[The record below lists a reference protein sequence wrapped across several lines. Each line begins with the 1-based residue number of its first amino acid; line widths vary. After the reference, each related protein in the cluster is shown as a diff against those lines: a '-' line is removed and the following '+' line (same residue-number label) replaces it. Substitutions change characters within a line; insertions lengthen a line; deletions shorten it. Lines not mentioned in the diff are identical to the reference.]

1 MAEHKAW
8 LIADQTGPAADSYQV
23 TPNDDAD
30 ISCAHPNGVDTIVGA
45 RALRADIAGTIR
57 VTTANG
63 QVRDIEFAAGETRS
77 VMVERVWRTGTT
89 IADDS
94 SGTNIEALV

>member
-1 MAEHKAW
+1 MATRKAW
-8 LIADQTGPAADSYQV
+8 DIPDPTVPASDSYQV

-30 ISCAHPNGVDTIVGA
+30 ISTTGPNGDTIVGA

-57 VTTANG
+57 VTTSND

-77 VMVERVWRTGTT
+77 VRVARVWRTGTT